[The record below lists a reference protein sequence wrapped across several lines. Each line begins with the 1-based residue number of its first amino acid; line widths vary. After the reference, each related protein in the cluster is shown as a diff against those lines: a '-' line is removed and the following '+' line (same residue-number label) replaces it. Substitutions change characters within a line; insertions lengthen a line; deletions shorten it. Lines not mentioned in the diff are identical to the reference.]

1 VMATS
6 SAVGRAPSF
15 RRRIAVYRFFSRQG
29 LIDVRRGPHR
39 LDETACPMDITFL
52 GAADAVT
59 GSRHL
64 VDIDGQR
71 ILLDCGMFQG
81 FKTLRERNWAPLP
94 VPPHAIDAVV
104 LSHAHLDHSGWL
116 PALVKQGFR
125 GPIHCTPATRDLA
138 EVLLLDSAHLQEEDA
153 RRANRQGFSRHAPA
167 LPLYTVADARRAIAK
182 LAPLPSGRRLR
193 LGSVVVELTPV
204 GHLLGACAV
213 TLRGREATLVFSGDL
228 GRSADLLMPPPSRIA
243 QADVLLVE
251 STYGNR
257 RHPPQDI
264 QARLGE
270 IVRAAARRGGSVLL
284 PSFAVGR
291 AQALLL
297 VLQRLRAAG
306 EIPADL
312 PIFLDSPMAIAATTL
327 YQQHRRLL
335 RVPAREIQ
343 TLCDGVTLVGK
354 AAQSEKIAN
363 PRWPCVIISA
373 SGMATGG
380 RVLHH
385 LEAMAP
391 NPRHHIVFP
400 GFQVAGT
407 RGAKLIAGATEVKI
421 FGRYV
426 AVKAQVSHLE
436 GFSGHADADELV
448 QWLHGFER
456 APARTFVVHGEREA
470 SDALR
475 TRIADGLGWR
485 VDVPEHLA
493 KVTL

>member
-1 VMATS
+1 MN
-6 SAVGRAPSF
+6 
-15 RRRIAVYRFFSRQG
+15 I
-29 LIDVRRGPHR
+29 H
-39 LDETACPMDITFL
+39 FL

-64 VDIDGQR
+64 VEIDGQQ
-71 ILLDCGMFQG
+71 ILLDCGLFQG

-94 VPPHAIDAVV
+94 VPAREIDAVV
-104 LSHAHLDHSGWL
+104 LSHAHLDHSGFL

-125 GPIHCTPATRDLA
+125 GAIHCTTATRDLA

-153 RRANRQGFSRHAPA
+153 KRANRQGFSRHAPA
-167 LPLYTVADARRAIAK
+167 LPLYTVADAKRAIAK
-182 LAPLPSGRRLR
+182 LQPLPPGRKLR
-193 LGSVVVELTPV
+193 LGSVNVELTPA
-204 GHLLGACAV
+204 GHLLGASVV
-213 TLRGREATLVFSGDL
+213 TLRGREATVVFSGDL
-228 GRSADLLMPPPSRIA
+228 GRSEDLLMPPPSRIA

-257 RHPPQDI
+257 LHPPENV
-264 QARLGE
+264 QAELGE
-270 IVRAAARRGGSVLL
+270 IIRATARRGGSVLL

-297 VLQRLRAAG
+297 VVQRLKAAG
-306 EIPADL
+306 EIAADM
-312 PIFLDSPMAIAATTL
+312 PVYLDSPMAIAATTL

-335 RVPAREIQ
+335 RVPTREIQ
-343 TLCDGVTLVGK
+343 TLCDGVRMVGK
-354 AAQSEKIAN
+354 ASESEKISK
-363 PRWPCVIISA
+363 PRWPCVLISA

-407 RGAKLIAGATEVKI
+407 RGAKLVGGATEVKI

-436 GFSGHADADELV
+436 GFSGHADAGELMG
-448 QWLHGFER
+448 WLRGFEHP
-456 APARTFVVHGEREA
+456 PARTFVVHGERDA

-475 TRIADGLGWR
+475 SRIADELGWR
-485 VDVPEHLA
+485 VEVPEHLA
-493 KVTL
+493 KVAL